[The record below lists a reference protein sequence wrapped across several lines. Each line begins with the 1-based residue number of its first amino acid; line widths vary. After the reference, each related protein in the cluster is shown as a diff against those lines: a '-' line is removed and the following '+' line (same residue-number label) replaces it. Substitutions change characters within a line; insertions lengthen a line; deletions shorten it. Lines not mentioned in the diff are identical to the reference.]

1 MRVLFTVSN
10 WPGHWYS
17 MVPLGWALQ
26 AAGHQVKV
34 VCTPCQT
41 GPVTHAGL
49 MPVPLLEAMD
59 MTVRGRLHN
68 YRKAEVGTWPF
79 ATPPPHPLTGEP
91 LRSLD
96 EFDMAKWSAK
106 NRDWAVGVVNRS
118 ADAAVDF
125 ARGWRP
131 DLVVHDLMS
140 LEGPLVGGALKIPAL
155 LHLWGPCGPQD
166 PVPGAP
172 PGSSFVP
179 MDPVGAFE
187 RHGAGPMD
195 ADVYTHVIDPS
206 PISVQPPLKA
216 ERIPVRHL
224 PYNGPG
230 AVPPRQSPREDG
242 RPRVCVVWGT
252 SVSGVH
258 GPASFAVPRVVEALA
273 DIDAEVLLTLTGD
286 DRARVESG
294 PALPPHVRLLE
305 RTPLSL
311 LLPECDLVVH
321 HGGAGCTM
329 TGLAAGIPQLAIHA
343 GSDQEVIADRVAEAG
358 AARSLVNAEADAA
371 AVHQAVTRLLGD
383 PAHRAAARGL
393 RDEMESLPTPADLV
407 SVLSELVG

>member
-10 WPGHWYS
+10 WPGHWHA

-26 AAGHQVKV
+26 AAGHQVRV
-34 VCTPCQT
+34 ACTPCQA

-68 YRKAEVGTWPF
+68 YRKATVGTWPF
-79 ATPPPHPLTGEP
+79 ATLPPHPLTGEP
-91 LRSLD
+91 LAFLD
-96 EFDMAKWSAK
+96 EFDMETWSAQ
-106 NRDWAVGVVNRS
+106 NRDWALGIVDRS

-125 ARGWRP
+125 ARQWRP

-155 LHLWGPCGPQD
+155 LYLWGPCGPQD

-172 PGSSFVP
+172 PGASFVP
-179 MDPVGAFE
+179 MDPAGVFE

-206 PISVQPPLKA
+206 PASVRPPLTA
-216 ERIPVRHL
+216 ERIPVRHV

-230 AVPPRQSPREDG
+230 AHPRRGSRRARTAGPGCASSGAPPSAGCTGPRRSPCAHRRG
-242 RPRVCVVWGT
+242 AR
-252 SVSGVH
+252 
-258 GPASFAVPRVVEALA
+258 A
-273 DIDAEVLLTLTGD
+273 DRREVLLALTGD

-294 PALPPHVRLLE
+294 PPLPPHVRLLE

-311 LLPECDLVVH
+311 LLPECDLVIH

-343 GSDQEVIADRVAEAG
+343 GSDQEVIADRVA
-358 AARSLVNAEADAA
+358 AAHAAHSLVNADTDAA
-371 AVHQAVTRLLGD
+371 AVHEAVTRLLGD
-383 PAHRAAARGL
+383 PAHLAAARRL
-393 RDEMESLPTPADLV
+393 RQEMESLPAPADLV
-407 SVLSELVG
+407 PVLSALTR